1 MLPDRL
7 RSGYFLSLINH
18 SPTYRT
24 YPIIFML
31 FHIGGTTTGARRGV
45 GDVLEFIH
53 IVVLIMA

>member
-7 RSGYFLSLINH
+7 RSGYFLSFINH

-31 FHIGGTTTGARRGV
+31 FHIGGTTTGTGRR
-45 GDVLEFIH
+45 DSHVLEFIH